1 MHQSEDGIDL
11 DVRFGPIL
19 LQKSYL
25 SCHFAVS
32 SPERNYQNF
41 KNGSGVHGAI
51 VLITRATPRVAAKI
65 EILLHIK

>member
-1 MHQSEDGIDL
+1 
-11 DVRFGPIL
+11 
-19 LQKSYL
+19 L

-41 KNGSGVHGAI
+41 NDGSGVHGAI

-65 EILLHIK
+65 EILSLHIK